1 MDKSLIL
8 NEIKKQLNIKTDKAF
23 SEFLGINK
31 STLSMWR
38 ERNYFD
44 IELLFSKCEQIDANF
59 LLTGKGNFFRE
70 VESELPEKEKRMERI
85 KQICDNEGISIT
97 ALETKIGA
105 SKGVL
110 SRALNNN
117 TDIVSKWITKIV
129 ENFPQYNTRWLLTG
143 EGFMSKDVSA
153 YSFTNEE
160 KVKLLQEK
168 MALLEENRLLLKER
182 NEYDKNICELKME
195 NLKLKV
201 ENETL
206 KKVHSNNDQN
216 K

>member
-8 NEIKKQLNIKTDKAF
+8 NEIKKNFNIKTDAEF
-23 SEFLGINK
+23 SRFLGINK

-38 ERNYFD
+38 ERNSFD

-59 LLTGKGNFFRE
+59 LLTGKGNIFRE

-117 TDIVSKWITKIV
+117 TDISSKWITKIV

-143 EGFMSKDVSA
+143 EGFMSKDVSD

-160 KVKLLQEK
+160 KVKLLESQ
-168 MALLEENRLLLKER
+168 MALMEENRILLKE
-182 NEYDKNICELKME
+182 NSELKIT
-195 NLKLKV
+195 NIKLQ
-201 ENETL
+201 NEIAKL
-206 KKVHSNNDQN
+206 KKVQSDNAGKQTA
-216 K
+216 